1 MYKTISVEINAHV
14 ATLTLNLPDR
24 ANAMTRDFWEELP
37 QAMQMLDETPDCR
50 VVIIKGAGKHF
61 SAGIDLSML
70 AEIQQMMNSKED
82 MGRVREKLRRWILS
96 LQNAFNAIENCRKPV
111 IAMIHGACI
120 GGAID
125 LITAC
130 DMRYATEDARFCVKE
145 IDLAIVADVG
155 TLQRLP
161 RIVSE
166 GIARELAYTGK
177 TISGTEAA
185 QIHLVNRAF
194 ASFEEMQETVWSTAT
209 AIASKSPLATRGT
222 KEIMQYS
229 RDHSI
234 ADGLNYV
241 ATWNAAMLFSQDAVE
256 AAMASMQKREAKF
269 LD

>member
-1 MYKTISVEINAHV
+1 MYKTISLEIQDHI
-14 ATLTLNLPDR
+14 ATLTLNQPER
-24 ANAMTRDFWEELP
+24 ANAMTRAFWEEMP
-37 QAMQMLDETPDCR
+37 QAMRELDENADCR
-50 VVIIKGAGKHF
+50 VVLIKGAGKHF

-96 LQNAFNAIENCRKPV
+96 LQDAFTAIEQCRKPV

-161 RIVSE
+161 RLISE

-177 TISGTEAA
+177 TISGKEA
-185 QIHLVNRAF
+185 QEIHLVNRAF
-194 ASFEEMQETVWSTAT
+194 ASVEDLEKAVLENARL
-209 AIASKSPLATRGT
+209 IASKSPLAVRGT
-222 KEIMQYS
+222 KEVMNYS
-229 RDHSI
+229 RDHSV
-234 ADGLNYV
+234 AEGLNYV

-256 AAMASMQKREAKF
+256 AAMASMQKREANF
-269 LD
+269 QN

>member
-1 MYKTISVEINAHV
+1 MLLLEIKDHIATI
-14 ATLTLNLPDR
+14 TLNQAER
-24 ANAMTRDFWEELP
+24 ANAMTKAFWEELP
-37 QAMQMLDETPDCR
+37 NMMHALDENTDCR

-82 MGRVREKLRRWILS
+82 IGRVREKLRRWILS
-96 LQNAFNAIENCRKPV
+96 LQNTFTAIEQCRKPV
-111 IAMIHGACI
+111 LAMIHGACI

-166 GIARELAYTGK
+166 GVARELAYTGK
-177 TISGTEAA
+177 TITGKEAEN
-185 QIHLVNRAF
+185 IHLVNKAYPT
-194 ASFEEMQETVWSTAT
+194 QEALETAVLE
-209 AIASKSPLATRGT
+209 IATQIAQKSPLATRGT
-222 KEIMQYS
+222 KEILNYS
-229 RDHSI
+229 RDHNVTDS
-234 ADGLNYV
+234 LNYV
-241 ATWNAAMLFSQDAVE
+241 ATWNAAMLFSQDTVE
-256 AAMASMQKREAKF
+256 AAMASMQKRAANF
-269 LD
+269 QN